1 MKVSVFALLLL
12 CLLSP
17 LSSAEQWPGFLG
29 ADSSEVS
36 PASIPTSWSPEN
48 NLAWKS
54 EIPGYGQ
61 SSPVIFGKQ
70 VYVTS
75 VEGPNKEKLNI
86 VCYDIQTGKQLWVHT
101 QPSTYPE
108 KNTVYISRAAPT
120 PVLDENGIYAYFE
133 SGDVVAISHAG
144 KFQWT
149 ASLTDRYGAPKNKFG
164 LSASPVQTKDAVI
177 ILIDDEGPSYL
188 TAVKKTDGK
197 ELWKTDRKSRVSW
210 SSPTL
215 VPVGESSQVVC
226 SSAGSLEG
234 YDPAT
239 GKLLWSF
246 DKVGGNNKTSP
257 LPAGNGTFLVGAS
270 PGRSGENDQLAKQSN
285 GLFKVNQEGEDW
297 QTEFV
302 WTNSS
307 PVPSWA
313 TPIAY
318 QGYAY
323 WVNRAG
329 VVYCLDLKTGKPAY
343 TNRIQESCWA
353 TPVGLGDQIY
363 FFGKNGATTVLKA
376 GGEFE
381 VVAEN
386 KLWTEEAPPVNN
398 VPQAEET
405 GQRARSAA
413 MFSRPTLYGVALVN
427 DYLLARTGSQLFC
440 INQKK

>member
-1 MKVSVFALLLL
+1 MKYSFVALLLL
-12 CLLSP
+12 CVT
-17 LSSAEQWPGFLG
+17 SSLPAAEQWRGFLG
-29 ADSSEVS
+29 ADSSKIT
-36 PASIPTSWSPEN
+36 ANSIPTNWSPQD
-48 NLAWKS
+48 NLTWKS

-61 SSPVIFGKQ
+61 SSPVIWGNQ
-70 VYVTS
+70 VYVSS
-75 VEGPNKEKLNI
+75 VEGPNKDKLHVI
-86 VCYDIQTGKQLWVHT
+86 CYNLKTGKQLWIHT
-101 QPSTYPE
+101 QPSTYAE

-120 PVLDENGIYAYFE
+120 PVLDEKGIYAYFE
-133 SGDVVAISHAG
+133 SGDVVSISHDG

-177 ILIDDEGPSYL
+177 VMIDDEGPSYL
-188 TAVKKTDGK
+188 TALNKTDGK
-197 ELWKTDRKSRVSW
+197 ELWKADRKSRVSW

-215 VPVGESSQVVC
+215 VPVGETSQIVC

-257 LPAGNGTFLVGAS
+257 LSTGNGRFLVGAS
-270 PGRSGENDQLAKQSN
+270 PGRSGENEQLAKKSN
-285 GLFKVNQEGEDW
+285 GLFQVGREGDTW
-297 QTEFV
+297 KPEFV

-313 TPIAY
+313 TPIAH

-353 TPVGLGDQIY
+353 TPVGLGDHIY
-363 FFGKNGATTVLKA
+363 FFGKNGNTTVLKA
-376 GGEFE
+376 GAKFE

-386 KLWTEEAPPVNN
+386 RLWTEEAPPVNN
-398 VPQAEET
+398 IPTAKET
-405 GQRARSAA
+405 GQRLRSAA

-440 INQKK
+440 IQKKK